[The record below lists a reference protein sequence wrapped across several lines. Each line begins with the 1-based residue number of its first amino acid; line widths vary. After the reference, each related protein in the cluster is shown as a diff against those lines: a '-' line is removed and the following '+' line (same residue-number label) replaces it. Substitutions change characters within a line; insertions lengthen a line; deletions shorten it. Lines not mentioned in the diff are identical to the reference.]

1 MSRSLKLAALS
12 PSGPPSLGPLS
23 PMQST
28 TKSPAHLRGFSGS
41 RTAKWYQ
48 GAVDKPVDSIV
59 VAFIYFLFSQ
69 TTNQIPSP

>member
-23 PMQST
+23 PIQST
-28 TKSPAHLRGFSGS
+28 TKSPAHLRGLSDS
-41 RTAKWYQ
+41 RTAKSYQ
-48 GAVDKPVDSIV
+48 SAVDKPADSSL
-59 VAFIYFLFSQ
+59 VAFIYYLFLQ